1 MGRCEGRRGATG
13 EQRKGPRSA
22 SCTEVTV
29 LCSQSCCP
37 TAPGCLFCSCCSLPL
52 SEMLLAPCGPPSSS
66 PARPQLD
73 PAPFTPHLHLL
84 RSPAPGGAGRSRP
97 AALPG
102 QQSRSC
108 CIRQPSPH
116 HHHLAPP
123 RGHGVLQGSTSEV
136 GARPPPLAP
145 AQRQQKHRSPQPSRS
160 RSHGMRF
167 EKPPPA
173 PQAPPASSSP
183 NGDWRRDI
191 SQQGQKLLQSLRPLE
206 QAL

>member
-1 MGRCEGRRGATG
+1 MAERRGKREGCAGRCEGRRGATG
-13 EQRKGPRSA
+13 EQRKGPRSV

-84 RSPAPGGAGRSRP
+84 RSPAPGAGRSRP

-102 QQSRSC
+102 QQSVLLHSAAV
-108 CIRQPSPH
+108 PSP
-116 HHHLAPP
+116 
-123 RGHGVLQGSTSEV
+123 
-136 GARPPPLAP
+136 PPPGTSSGSWRSPGKHQRSGSQAP
-145 AQRQQKHRSPQPSRS
+145 SLSACAAAAEAPQPS
-160 RSHGMRF
+160 
-167 EKPPPA
+167 A
-173 PQAPPASSSP
+173 VAV
-183 NGDWRRDI
+183 
-191 SQQGQKLLQSLRPLE
+191 PLPWDE
-206 QAL
+206 V